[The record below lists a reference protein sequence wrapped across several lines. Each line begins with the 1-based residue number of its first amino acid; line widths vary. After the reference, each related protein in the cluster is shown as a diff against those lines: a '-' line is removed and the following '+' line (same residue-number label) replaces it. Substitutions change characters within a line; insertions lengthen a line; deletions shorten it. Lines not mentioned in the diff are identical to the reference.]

1 MLVEKNKKTKN
12 KKQSEDNT
20 IKNVRNLFRLKKE
33 KKEMKHRIIRD
44 FKNLLEQQK
53 DYDKPVRAGKFYRNN
68 YIENE
73 SNSDTK
79 KTLSI
84 KEYLD

>member
-20 IKNVRNLFRLKKE
+20 IKNVRNRFRLKIE

-44 FKNLLEQQK
+44 FKNLFEQQK
-53 DYDKPVRAGKFYRNN
+53 DYDKPVRVGKIYGNN